1 MLDILLL
8 FRCNVYLHQVLH
20 KASRIKQLHFMTL
33 DAEGGSG
40 SIRAVSKAAHLIS
53 VMPLFRRFSISR
65 CICSFTPSYEIQ
77 RSDLLYCLHFLFLFG
92 EFRHSLISLQ
102 MIL

>member
-1 MLDILLL
+1 
-8 FRCNVYLHQVLH
+8 
-20 KASRIKQLHFMTL
+20 MTL

-53 VMPLFRRFSISR
+53 VMPLFRRFPISR

-77 RSDLLYCLHFLFLFG
+77 RSDLLYCLHFFFLFG
-92 EFRHSLISLQ
+92 EFRYSLISVQ
-102 MIL
+102 VIL